1 MPVVPVGGDLP
12 LLLRGEDGLEPGTG
26 VVGGPVVVVDPPGV
40 DRRRSSEVLLPQHIE
55 GMGPHELGHLA
66 VGRADERSVVVP
78 PAAVRAVPVR
88 AERSAPRRRWRE
100 AGNP

>member
-1 MPVVPVGGDLP
+1 MPVVPVGGHLP
-12 LLLRGEDGLEPGTG
+12 FLLWGEDRLEPGAG
-26 VVGGPVVVVDPPGV
+26 AVAGPGVVVDPPGV
-40 DRRRSSEVLLPQHIE
+40 DRRRSSEVLLPQNIE
-55 GMGPHELGHLA
+55 DMSPHELGRLA
-66 VGRADERSVVVP
+66 LGRVDERPVVVS